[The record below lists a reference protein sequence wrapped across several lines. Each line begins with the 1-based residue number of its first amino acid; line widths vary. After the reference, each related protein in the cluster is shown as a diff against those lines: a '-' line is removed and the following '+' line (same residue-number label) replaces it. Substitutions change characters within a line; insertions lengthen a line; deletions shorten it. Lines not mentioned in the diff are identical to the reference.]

1 MKRKLA
7 SMILA
12 MCVAAQPAVG
22 MSGTV
27 RVQAAQADAA
37 QTVQNDSETKAHGD
51 YTYRE
56 LSDGTI
62 EIAHY
67 TGNAEKLVIPAE
79 IDGKKVSRI
88 GDSAFAEQESLK
100 SVEVADGVTALM
112 DYAFLYCKNLEK
124 ITLPESVVSIGDH
137 AFLSCRSLQT
147 IKIPDKVRN
156 IGWAAFEGCKSLT
169 SVQLPKKLE
178 TLDAEAFGGC
188 VSLKTVSLPEN
199 VRQIGEA
206 AFVGCSNLQSVRL
219 PKSIKEIAQSA
230 FAACSRLKN
239 VYYAGSKTARKKVKV
254 VAKGNAS
261 LLGARIHYQNAAKSE
276 LFAPKTKAILKSG
289 KDSYKVLSNVSEVA
303 FVKTTRGDSSL
314 VVPEYVQIDGV
325 VYDVEA
331 VASGAFANNK
341 KVTKITVKGD
351 IRQISSQ
358 AFSGCSKLKT
368 LVIKSRRLRNVGSNV
383 LKGTPAN
390 IRIKVPQGEAARY
403 KNMLKGKGLGKKA
416 VISEY

>member
-1 MKRKLA
+1 
-7 SMILA
+7 MILA
-12 MCVAAQPAVG
+12 ICVAAQPAAG
-22 MSGTV
+22 MSSTV

-37 QTVQNDSETKAHGD
+37 QAVQHDAETKVQGD

-56 LSDGTI
+56 LSDGTA

-67 TGNAEKLVIPAE
+67 NGNAENLVIPAE

-88 GDSAFAEQESLK
+88 GDSAFANQESLK
-100 SVEVADGVTALM
+100 SVEISDGVTALM

-124 ITLPESVVSIGDH
+124 ITLPESVAYIGEH
-137 AFLSCRSLQT
+137 AFLSCKRLRT
-147 IKIPDKVRN
+147 IKIPDKVSN
-156 IGWAAFEGCKSLT
+156 IGWAAFAGCKSLT

-178 TLDAEAFGGC
+178 TLDMEAFSGC
-188 VSLKTVSLPEN
+188 TSLKTVSLPEN

-206 AFVGCSNLQSVRL
+206 AFAGCSNLQSIRL

-230 FAACSRLKN
+230 FASCSRLKH

-254 VAKGNAS
+254 IAKGNTG
-261 LLGARIHYQNAAKSE
+261 LLGANIHYYNAAESE
-276 LFAPKTKAILKSG
+276 IFAPKTKAIMKAG
-289 KDSYKVLSNVSEVA
+289 KDSYKVLSNVSQVA
-303 FVKTTRGDSSL
+303 FAKTTRKDSSL
-314 VVPEYVQIDGV
+314 VVPESVEIDGI

-331 VASGAFANNK
+331 IASRAFANNK
-341 KVTKITVKGD
+341 KATKITVRSD
-351 IRQISSQ
+351 IRQISSY
-358 AFSGCSKLKT
+358 AFSGCSKMKT